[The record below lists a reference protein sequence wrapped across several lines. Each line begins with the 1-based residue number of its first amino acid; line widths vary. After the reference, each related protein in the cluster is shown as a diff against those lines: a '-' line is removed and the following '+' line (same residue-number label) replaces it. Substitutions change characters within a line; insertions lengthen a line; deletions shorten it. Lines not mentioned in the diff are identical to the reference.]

1 MSGPYVVF
9 DPWEADY
16 YECATFEE
24 AMEKAENLTQSF
36 LMDGTWDED
45 VEGVFVAKVVAA
57 PVKRVLARNGDPGW
71 DEITGGSDSDEW
83 WDYELVIADA
93 DADIIRLL
101 RDEIEQLRALIT
113 THETEETQ

>member
-1 MSGPYVVF
+1 MNGSYVVF

-16 YECATFEE
+16 YECNTFEE
-24 AMEKAENLTQSF
+24 AIEKAENLTQSF
-36 LMDGTWDED
+36 LMDDQWNED
-45 VEGVFVAKVVAA
+45 VEGVFVAKIVAT
-57 PVKRVLARNGDPGW
+57 PVKRVLAVRSDDNW

-113 THETEETQ
+113 THETEETE